1 MISFFG
7 AGVAN
12 SYNHV
17 FRRQLLPDKF
27 DDWVGHF
34 EHSFG
39 PRERKFGGVLK
50 FRVHRRIS
58 VRGNQSTL
66 NNITIEFMF
75 VGINMFWARLRLILA
90 RAARRGLK

>member
-12 SYNHV
+12 SYHHV
-17 FRRQLLPDKF
+17 FRRRLLPDN
-27 DDWVGHF
+27 WVRHLNTLLARG
-34 EHSFG
+34 G
-39 PRERKFGGVLK
+39 GNLGGGGVLK
-50 FRVHRRIS
+50 FGVHRRIS

-75 VGINMFWARLRLILA
+75 LGINMPS
-90 RAARRGLK
+90 GSG

>member
-17 FRRQLLPDKF
+17 FRRRLLPDN
-27 DDWVGHF
+27 WVRHLNTLLA
-34 EHSFG
+34 
-39 PRERKFGGVLK
+39 RRGGKLGGGRVLK
-50 FRVHRRIS
+50 FRVDRRIS

-75 VGINMFWARLRLILA
+75 AGISMFWARLKLIL
-90 RAARRGLK
+90 AARRGLK